1 MARLTV
7 KGFQQP
13 NLVQFAQNTYDIFSH
28 TPRENEK
35 TAFLLCSLLLHLV
48 SKKGRCSFQEHS
60 DALVFTIGICA

>member
-13 NLVQFAQNTYDIFSH
+13 NLVQFAQNTYDISSH

-35 TAFLLCSLLLHLV
+35 TAFLLCSLH
-48 SKKGRCSFQEHS
+48 SASCKQKGRCSFQEHS
-60 DALVFTIGICA
+60 DALIFTIGICA